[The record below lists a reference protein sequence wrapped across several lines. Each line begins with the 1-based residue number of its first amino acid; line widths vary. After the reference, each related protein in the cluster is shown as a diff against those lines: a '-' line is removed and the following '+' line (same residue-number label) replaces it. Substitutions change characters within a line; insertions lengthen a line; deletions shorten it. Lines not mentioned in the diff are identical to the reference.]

1 MSLSPEAQVRK
12 RKEIA
17 PPDLSLFPALTP
29 QAPLLPL
36 CASPQRGLSLHYGM
50 NFLNFRG
57 RGQVS
62 VTRRC
67 LSHGGELRVEADKC
81 VVS

>member
-29 QAPLLPL
+29 QGSTSAVMCQLSARTEFALRDEF
-36 CASPQRGLSLHYGM
+36 PQLSRQRSSECHQKM
-50 NFLNFRG
+50 F
-57 RGQVS
+57 
-62 VTRRC
+62 VTRR
-67 LSHGGELRVEADKC
+67 
-81 VVS
+81 